1 MAIFAL
7 SDLHLPLGIDKPMD
21 IFGVRW
27 DNYVDKIEYDYSKG
41 SGGKRKYI
49 FNATHVTNADN
60 ATHADNATQLKIENI

>member
-27 DNYVDKIEYDYSKG
+27 DNYVEKIEYEWKKNVKEEDFVIINFETKW
-41 SGGKRKYI
+41 RNFHII
-49 FNATHVTNADN
+49 FITFKV
-60 ATHADNATQLKIENI
+60 QY